1 MNRTKHG
8 NEWDKKYNRN
18 MKNTVTKAVV
28 VGSGIVGTTV
38 AYSLVM
44 QGVVAEIALIPGHN
58 RKKAWGEALD
68 LQHSMEFQERNV
80 RVFSD
85 DYSTCRDA
93 DVVIITASPAFDG
106 TFDRM
111 HMMLRT
117 GEIVKEV
124 VPRVMES
131 GFDGIF
137 IVVSNP
143 VDVMAYLVY
152 RLSGLPKQRVIGTG
166 TVLETAR
173 LKCAIG
179 QCMRIDPR
187 SIDCY
192 VMGEHGD
199 SMMVPW
205 SHVRAGGK
213 NFLDIMQENPDG
225 LRGVTLDQLV
235 EETREAGNTV
245 MKAKGNTQY
254 AIASAV
260 TRIVKVIL
268 HDDNR
273 IIPVSAL
280 LEGEYGERDVFCGV
294 PAIINRKGIK
304 DIGEFHLLPDELA
317 LFHSSAERIR
327 AAIARLGL

>member
-1 MNRTKHG
+1 
-8 NEWDKKYNRN
+8 
-18 MKNTVTKAVV
+18 MKNTGTKAVV

-44 QGVVAEIALIPGHN
+44 QGVVAEIALIAGHN
-58 RKKAWGEALD
+58 GKKAWGEALD

-80 RVFSD
+80 RVFAD
-85 DYSTCRDA
+85 DYATCRDA
-93 DVVIITASPAFDG
+93 DVVIITAGPKFDG

-111 HMMLRT
+111 HMMLDT
-117 GEIVKEV
+117 AGIVRGV
-124 VPRVMES
+124 VRRVMES

-137 IVVSNP
+137 VVVSNP

-152 RLSGLPKQRVIGTG
+152 RLSGLPKRRVVGTG

-173 LKCAIG
+173 LKYAIG

-213 NFLDIMQENPDG
+213 NFLDIVQDNPGG
-225 LRGVTLDQLV
+225 LRGMTLEQLV

-260 TRIVKVIL
+260 TRIVKAIL

-280 LEGEYGERDVFCGV
+280 LEGEYGEWDVFCGV
-294 PAIINRKGIK
+294 PAILNREGIK
-304 DIGEFHLLPDELA
+304 DIGEFHLLPVELDQ
-317 LFHSSAERIR
+317 FHRSAGKIR
-327 AAIARLGL
+327 AAIARLGV